1 MRKLFDF
8 ESSAQRYTADAVV
21 VCCFDARIR
30 PVTSEFLRRN
40 ALVHPDM
47 VIVAGGGLAL
57 ASPRT
62 DFDRAFVMEQ
72 VRLAMQLHRAGRVIL
87 MSHAD
92 CGTYGGLAA
101 FNGDRARETA
111 HHSSELCRAS
121 AIIRTACPGVAVERV
136 FLTFDSVLS
145 VDDQE
150 CAGR

>member
-8 ESSAQRYTADAVV
+8 ESSAQRYTADAVA

-57 ASPRT
+57 SSPRT
-62 DFDRAFVMEQ
+62 EFDRAFVMEQ
-72 VRLAMQLHRAGRVIL
+72 VRLAIQLHRAGRVIL

-101 FNGDRARETA
+101 FDGDRARERR
-111 HHSSELCRAS
+111 SSRRDLLAGTERARRSRERHCRL
-121 AIIRTACPGVAVERV
+121 RQRV
-136 FLTFDSVLS
+136 
-145 VDDQE
+145 
-150 CAGR
+150 